1 MQRWKLCVL
10 ITRMT
15 WKSTAISTALAGLTT
30 LPFRMTEY
38 LMAMSFISTRGWG
51 DEKGEGPFEKNLGEE
66 VFVVLDGV
74 DHQLCDPFAG
84 LHSEAK

>member
-38 LMAMSFISTRGWG
+38 LIGISILSRRRLR
-51 DEKGEGPFEKNLGEE
+51 DEKVGGPFEEDLGEE